1 MYFKP
6 YYYQKETL
14 DCYHLKKKKIF
25 IENKRNDNILE
36 RRKTSVLLHESYFY
50 PHWLFWFWGL
60 STQDPFNSVS
70 VKTKKSMKVD
80 FGLKKWSTK
89 IDRFH
94 GPAPFIYCKW
104 APTVWNWITSM
115 RRNWIMFKNYI
126 LLTNEKL

>member
-14 DCYHLKKKKIF
+14 DCYHLKNIYIF

-80 FGLKKWSTK
+80 FSLKKWSTK

-94 GPAPFIYCKW
+94 GPAPFIYLFIVNGHQQFEIELPACDVTGLCSK
-104 APTVWNWITSM
+104 I
-115 RRNWIMFKNYI
+115 IFY
-126 LLTNEKL
+126 